1 MEIRK
6 IKQVILSILALS
18 FFMSCKYGINKSD
31 LKIPYQTYI
40 VDSTTTIY
48 TFIKDIWREEG
59 YITCKTTDNTCI
71 SKLDTDPVIPIIES
85 VSNDTIYLAYYCDK
99 MYGNID
105 TTVIRKSIWEWAQ
118 KVGKYEIIQQRYYC
132 LNGSGGLTIDTVDRI
147 FRNMDSI
154 FAYKDTLRILSVPI
168 NDIYTEHRYNGYYL
182 SVFRI
187 DTAQLLQKWT
197 SYYVLDGEN
206 ILALSH
212 QF

>member
-59 YITCKTTDNTCI
+59 YIICKTIDNTRI

-105 TTVIRKSIWEWAQ
+105 TTVIRKSIWE
-118 KVGKYEIIQQRYYC
+118 
-132 LNGSGGLTIDTVDRI
+132 
-147 FRNMDSI
+147 
-154 FAYKDTLRILSVPI
+154 
-168 NDIYTEHRYNGYYL
+168 
-182 SVFRI
+182 
-187 DTAQLLQKWT
+187 
-197 SYYVLDGEN
+197 
-206 ILALSH
+206 
-212 QF
+212 